1 MSTSQNLIKSIDRYV
16 NERPVHLIDDY
27 IYRTSEKTIQM
38 EDITEFGEGGCPLLL
53 EDVFNT
59 ISPTSNYFLRSY
71 DLLIKADEEL
81 QEAGG
86 AGVGEGTAKIAGAAV
101 GAAKVAKRKFAT
113 STAKFAPWS
122 ASWRQGFKGGFKSQW
137 AVEQKANKPVQS
149 TMHDENPRAYYKE
162 RGKLAAE
169 FAQTHDDF
177 EKGKITKTQLNK
189 KLGVTP
195 SKRNNDGTI
204 NKGQFRHGNQDK
216 GERAERKELI
226 GKLANDEKLGK
237 NERHRLNE
245 LTSKMSI
252 AERANEI
259 GTDLDMVE
267 YHVNQIERASNPML
281 RALDP
286 RLSQVIPPQGKM
298 PERFG
303 DASAMKAISGR
314 FKKNVLRGV
323 PASDVTPSK
332 ARDSQMIASQAG
344 QAKIDEQRAQEKK
357 AEWDTYK
364 QAVTEQKEQ
373 AAGGKGGD
381 TEDREYLKPGQKPP
395 KDVQEQKSDRGA
407 RYYSKKEAEQVK
419 AAKTEEAE
427 EPKEE
432 PKEETSSTEEDAP
445 KTEGDESEDKPTPK
459 DEAEETETEESG
471 SEDEQREADTETEE
485 SKDESHEGQ
494 LKQSVQEYQD
504 AIGTPQ
510 EQEALR
516 LLHGNMRATVDR
528 GEQSVEDVN
537 NWVKGGFKG
546 TEGLNAVDFD
556 IYDKPMPTVPDKSKK
571 IKLPTGKQEKG
582 EAYRERREGMSPEEK
597 EAALTSAI
605 ETAASG
611 DSGAE
616 RNGFWDAVK
625 QGWEVG
631 VGEAQKAAA
640 AREVKRAEEVTNFV
654 DKFATA
660 EEEGRAKGRSK
671 SAKKGWKTRR
681 KNARDEAINELVDYT
696 KLYGQQKAKKLLSAI
711 SERADPAMQTALKRF
726 NTEIDGVKSVVGEN
740 TKAAKKE
747 ARKTKIVGQRA
758 ARKLGRKGR
767 RAAADAMGALS
778 GALGTGK
785 QTVGD
790 ASARIIDKLPTNAE
804 DAVAVAQTLQGQ
816 VMGMIDKLPTDA
828 AVYDVI
834 DAVADKAVEMGSNA
848 GESLEAGRKRLGIPR
863 IRYGKTSI
871 LGKDPKA
878 RSQASIYGVESGNK
892 KKGLSRQLGF
902 RLSEDGFFEM
912 GGYFY
917 KTDDRLQLLLKE
929 LNDTLLPTTD
939 SVVMKLENYL
949 SKVRDKSATDHDK
962 TVLFLDA
969 LTLATEYELSAEDA
983 ATFASEMVSKSS
995 ASLHD
1000 YLDRLNVSGDV
1011 FLKANLDTYRT
1022 DHVAGV
1028 SEMVDAVILLDALN
1042 KVGVEK

>member
-1 MSTSQNLIKSIDRYV
+1 
-16 NERPVHLIDDY
+16 
-27 IYRTSEKTIQM
+27 
-38 EDITEFGEGGCPLLL
+38 
-53 EDVFNT
+53 
-59 ISPTSNYFLRSY
+59 
-71 DLLIKADEEL
+71 
-81 QEAGG
+81 
-86 AGVGEGTAKIAGAAV
+86 
-101 GAAKVAKRKFAT
+101 
-113 STAKFAPWS
+113 
-122 ASWRQGFKGGFKSQW
+122 
-137 AVEQKANKPVQS
+137 
-149 TMHDENPRAYYKE
+149 
-162 RGKLAAE
+162 
-169 FAQTHDDF
+169 
-177 EKGKITKTQLNK
+177 
-189 KLGVTP
+189 
-195 SKRNNDGTI
+195 
-204 NKGQFRHGNQDK
+204 
-216 GERAERKELI
+216 
-226 GKLANDEKLGK
+226 
-237 NERHRLNE
+237 
-245 LTSKMSI
+245 
-252 AERANEI
+252 
-259 GTDLDMVE
+259 
-267 YHVNQIERASNPML
+267 
-281 RALDP
+281 
-286 RLSQVIPPQGKM
+286 M

-407 RYYSKKEAEQVK
+407 RYYSKKEADQVK

-459 DEAEETETEESG
+459 DEAEETETEDTD

-485 SKDESHEGQ
+485 PKDKADALSNEELNRLASLSPEEYEKDPVAQSLEMPQEEQQAYHKKKKAAQAKRQEEGEGRR
-494 LKQSVQEYQD
+494 QSVQEE
-504 AIGTPQ
+504 G
-510 EQEALR
+510 EAR
-516 LLHGNMRATVDR
+516 KTKR
-528 GEQSVEDVN
+528 
-537 NWVKGGFKG
+537 
-546 TEGLNAVDFD
+546 
-556 IYDKPMPTVPDKSKK
+556 
-571 IKLPTGKQEKG
+571 QEKG

-625 QGWEVG
+625 QGWQTG

-640 AREVKRAEEVTNFV
+640 AREVQRAEEVTNFV

-790 ASARIIDKLPTNAE
+790 ASARIIGKLPTNAE

-962 TVLFLDA
+962 TVLFLDV

-983 ATFASEMVSKSS
+983 ATFASEMVSKSN